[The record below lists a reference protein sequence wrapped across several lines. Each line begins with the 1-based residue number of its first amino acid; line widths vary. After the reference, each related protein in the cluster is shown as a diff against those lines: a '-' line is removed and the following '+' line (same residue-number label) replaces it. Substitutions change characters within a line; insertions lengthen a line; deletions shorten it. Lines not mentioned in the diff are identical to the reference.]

1 MQSPAFPLCAPAH
14 IPLEQK
20 SRSGSQSGGLA
31 QGPLGAHKAASDS
44 LSLATSMVKLQGQM
58 GQLTIAVEGLRD
70 EWEEAAEAIR
80 GDREAIR

>member
-1 MQSPAFPLCAPAH
+1 
-14 IPLEQK
+14 
-20 SRSGSQSGGLA
+20 
-31 QGPLGAHKAASDS
+31 
-44 LSLATSMVKLQGQM
+44 MVKLQGQM